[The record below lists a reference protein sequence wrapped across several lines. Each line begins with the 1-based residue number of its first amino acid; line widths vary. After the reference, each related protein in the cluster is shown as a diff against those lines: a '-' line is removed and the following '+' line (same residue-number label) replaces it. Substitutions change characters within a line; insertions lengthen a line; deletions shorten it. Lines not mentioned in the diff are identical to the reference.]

1 MISSALPGFFNKSIQ
16 ERQEIIKNMFNLT
29 DEEIATIQTSDHSL
43 TLVKADTMIE
53 NCVAMHST
61 PIGVAT
67 NFIVDGKE
75 ILVPMANEEP
85 SVIAGAS
92 LAAKLA
98 RGGGGFKTN
107 SGRNICKGQ
116 VIVIPPSTEEDPISK
131 VMEIKDQIIS
141 ISNSTMPSMVE
152 RTGGTQ
158 DATARIVN
166 TATNRI
172 LVVELHIDVGD
183 AMGANCVNHACEVV
197 EQYISEHLHY
207 IPLMGILTNLASERI
222 IHAEAHWPI
231 KSLSTKDFDGMSVAR
246 RIIMA
251 ADVAA
256 SDLARGATH
265 RKGIMNGITAVVLAT
280 GNDTRAV
287 EAAVHSYASSSE
299 NPALTKYYIEND
311 CLVGEIDV
319 PLPVGVVGGS
329 MRRDPANPIIKKMLR
344 VESANDLAC
353 VIASVGLASNFAA
366 IRALVTTGINSG
378 HMKLHSRNIAH
389 EAGAVGDEFNQ
400 VAAELNNGMP
410 VTVTRAKE
418 ILAKIRAQ
426 QKKE

>member
-1 MISSALPGFFNKSIQ
+1 MITSALPGFFNKTIQ
-16 ERQEIIKNMFNLT
+16 ERQEIIKNMFGLT
-29 DEEIATIQTSDHSL
+29 DQEAAVIKTSDHSL
-43 TLVKADTMIE
+43 TLLKADTMIE

-61 PIGVAT
+61 PIGIAT
-67 NFIVDGKE
+67 NFIIDGKE

-98 RGGGGFKTN
+98 RNGGGFKTQ

-116 VIVIPPSTEEDPISK
+116 VIVIPPSTEEDPITK
-131 VMEIKDQIIS
+131 VMEIKEKIIEV
-141 ISNSTMPSMVE
+141 SNSTMPSMVE

-166 TATNRI
+166 TAHNRM

-197 EQYISEHLHY
+197 EQYISENLHY
-207 IPLMGILTNLASERI
+207 TPLMGILTNLANERI
-222 IHAEAHWPI
+222 IHAEARWPI
-231 KSLSTKDFDGMSVAR
+231 ASLTTKDFPGADVAR
-246 RIIMA
+246 RIILA
-251 ADVAA
+251 ADFAA
-256 SDLARGATH
+256 SDPSRGATH

-287 EAAVHSYASSSE
+287 EAAVHSYASTCE
-299 NPALTKYYIEND
+299 NQALTKYYIDND
-311 CLVGEIDV
+311 VLVGEIDV

-344 VESANDLAC
+344 VESANDLAR

-366 IRALVTTGINSG
+366 LRALVTTGINSG

-389 EAGAVGDEFNQ
+389 EAGAHGEEIDT
-400 VAAELNNGMP
+400 VAAELNNGQP
-410 VTVTRAKE
+410 VTVTRARH
-418 ILAKIRAQ
+418 ILERMRSSPIP
-426 QKKE
+426 